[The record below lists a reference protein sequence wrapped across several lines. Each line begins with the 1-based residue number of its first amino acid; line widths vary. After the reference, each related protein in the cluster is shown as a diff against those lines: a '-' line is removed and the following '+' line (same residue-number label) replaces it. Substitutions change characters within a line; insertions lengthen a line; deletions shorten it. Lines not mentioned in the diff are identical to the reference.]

1 MPRLAVLICAACLAA
16 LALPSAAPAQK
27 ATPTPTPQPGG
38 NFGALPP
45 ASQPEVTA
53 TPTPADS
60 SIAQED
66 TDRRLLFA
74 IGGGLLLLFVGIGYV
89 ITRDAR
95 TSLPGSARAAAARPR
110 DEGPHRHARQ
120 TKAKARAKGK
130 AQKAAR
136 RANRPSR

>member
-1 MPRLAVLICAACLAA
+1 MRPLILLALVLTLALTPGAA
-16 LALPSAAPAQK
+16 LAQK
-27 ATPTPTPQPGG
+27 ATPTLQPGG
-38 NFGALPP
+38 DFGPLPQVSEP
-45 ASQPEVTA
+45 TA
-53 TPTPADS
+53 TPTPAPSDTVA
-60 SIAQED
+60 AQED
-66 TDRRLLFA
+66 TDRRLLFGIA
-74 IGGGLLLLFVGIGYV
+74 GGLLALFVGIGYV

-95 TSLPGSARAAAARPR
+95 QRLPESARAAAARTR